1 MEIIES
7 DAPVKSIF
15 FTLTGIF
22 KRWKKK
28 EFILDMQT
36 ATLEIHPLS
45 KPTQ

>member
-7 DAPVKSIF
+7 SIPVKSIF

-28 EFILDMQT
+28 QF
-36 ATLEIHPLS
+36 TLNM
-45 KPTQ
+45 